1 MQVVHCTKRN
11 SSPEDLYAI
20 TFAKE
25 GPDLAEKKP
34 SNDNVTQKMQAKMDV
49 DYLGHASTILKV
61 SEKF

>member
-1 MQVVHCTKRN
+1 VQVVHCTKRN

-49 DYLGHASTILKV
+49 DYLGHALTILKV